1 MVIGI
6 DANWAVYEKAG
17 VGKYT
22 YNLIKALLAQ
32 KQPHQYVLFFN
43 FFRKFRER
51 RHFIEEMVAEAQVP
65 VKIVVSKV
73 PAAWKEW
80 LLYQPIP
87 AKWFYREKVDLF
99 HSPFFAGVPTK
110 PFCPTVVTLHD
121 MVFVHFPEHRGRKLS
136 QYYLKRTQLAAKNS
150 EKIIAVSRSTR
161 DDLVKF
167 LPDIHTKINIVYE
180 GADEIFSVIKNKTK
194 LATVLSRYQMEQG
207 KYILAVCTLEPRK
220 NLVRLVRAYALL
232 PNTLRQKYSLVLV
245 GKSGWNNQELNQTIR
260 DLNLTDKV
268 KMTGFVQDQD
278 LPYFYNG
285 AAVFAYPSL
294 YEGFG
299 LPPLEA
305 MSCGAPVLT
314 SKVSSLTEVVEDAA
328 LTVDP
333 YNEEEIAR
341 HLKSILTSSK
351 IAQSLREKGLAQA
364 KKFSWDKAAKETIK
378 VYNSFNKIKG

>member
-1 MVIGI
+1 
-6 DANWAVYEKAG
+6 
-17 VGKYT
+17 
-22 YNLIKALLAQ
+22 
-32 KQPHQYVLFFN
+32 
-43 FFRKFRER
+43 
-51 RHFIEEMVAEAQVP
+51 
-65 VKIVVSKV
+65 
-73 PAAWKEW
+73 
-80 LLYQPIP
+80 
-87 AKWFYREKVDLF
+87 
-99 HSPFFAGVPTK
+99 
-110 PFCPTVVTLHD
+110 
-121 MVFVHFPEHRGRKLS
+121 
-136 QYYLKRTQLAAKNS
+136 
-150 EKIIAVSRSTR
+150 
-161 DDLVKF
+161 
-167 LPDIHTKINIVYE
+167 
-180 GADEIFSVIKNKTK
+180 
-194 LATVLSRYQMEQG
+194 MEQG